1 MNTVQTLFKH
11 RSNVIQTLFK
21 RYSNAVQT
29 NDRMSDVRFPVV
41 RYCYLPVEL
50 SPVICRTS
58 LRCLYT
64 MSPSPPYIYINR
76 CISYTPV
83 VASDFPCNSHRPS
96 FHALF
101 LFLCF
106 VLSVDVYQEKVEKY
120 AFFIKSYCK
129 YLAVSWKS
137 GTFAS
142 AFENIRFTFRSDSIQ
157 IRDL

>member
-1 MNTVQTLFKH
+1 
-11 RSNVIQTLFK
+11 
-21 RYSNAVQT
+21 
-29 NDRMSDVRFPVV
+29 MSDVRFPVV

-50 SPVICRTS
+50 HSVACIQC
-58 LRCLYT
+58 LRPL
-64 MSPSPPYIYINR
+64 PIYINR

-101 LFLCF
+101 LFLYF
-106 VLSVDVYQEKVEKY
+106 VLLVDVCQEKVEKY

>member
-21 RYSNAVQT
+21 QMIECLMC
-29 NDRMSDVRFPVV
+29 DFPL
-41 RYCYLPVEL
+41 YGI
-50 SPVICRTS
+50 VICLQNFTPLLVYNVS
-58 LRCLYT
+58 V
-64 MSPSPPYIYINR
+64 PPIYINR

-106 VLSVDVYQEKVEKY
+106 ALLVDVCQEKVEKY